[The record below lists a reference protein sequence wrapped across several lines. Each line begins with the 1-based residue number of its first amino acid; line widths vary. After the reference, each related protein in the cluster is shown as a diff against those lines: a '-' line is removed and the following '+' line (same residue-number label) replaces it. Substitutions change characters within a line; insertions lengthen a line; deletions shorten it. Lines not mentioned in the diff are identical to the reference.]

1 MVGEEKIFLLN
12 MGICRFPFSH
22 MVKKLHTTIVV
33 IPLPYFPSSYFHQ
46 GCVDIYGDHCRV
58 VPVGFPPN
66 LRPEQL
72 RDWEERI
79 QQQAQWVA
87 QNKVRAVVIWI

>member
-1 MVGEEKIFLLN
+1 M
-12 MGICRFPFSH
+12 
-22 MVKKLHTTIVV
+22 
-33 IPLPYFPSSYFHQ
+33 LPSNITLDPNQ

-72 RDWEERI
+72 KDWEERI

-87 QNKVRAVVIWI
+87 QNKVSALAEAVQV